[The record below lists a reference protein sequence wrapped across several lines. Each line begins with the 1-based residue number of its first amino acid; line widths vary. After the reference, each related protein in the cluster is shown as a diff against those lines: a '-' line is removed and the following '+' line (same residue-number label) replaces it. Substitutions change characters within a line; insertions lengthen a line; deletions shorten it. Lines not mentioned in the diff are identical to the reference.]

1 MMHHPL
7 SRTLVA
13 ALFPA
18 LIVGARRDGGR
29 AAAVSNQLSGGTMK
43 STIKLITGAVALG
56 LVLPAWAGSAM
67 DYTLPQAKSENGI
80 TYMSGGVGKPEAA
93 AMWREARDYPL
104 SMIFSEAKDN
114 EFLADVQVT
123 IKDKAG
129 KEMLSAVSDGPIM
142 LVKLPAGK
150 YNVAVESHGKT
161 LHRTVQVPAKGDRQV
176 SFHWTQA

>member
-1 MMHHPL
+1 
-7 SRTLVA
+7 
-13 ALFPA
+13 
-18 LIVGARRDGGR
+18 
-29 AAAVSNQLSGGTMK
+29 MK

-67 DYTLPQAKSENGI
+67 DYTLPQAKTENGI
-80 TYMSGGVGKPEAA
+80 TYLSGGVGKPEAA
-93 AMWREARDYPL
+93 AMWREAREYPL
-104 SMIFSEAKDN
+104 SMIFSAAKDN

-123 IKDKAG
+123 IKNKAG

>member
-29 AAAVSNQLSGGTMK
+29 AAAIRTQLSGGTMK

-67 DYTLPQAKSENGI
+67 DYTLPQTRSENGI

-93 AMWREARDYPL
+93 AMWREAKDYPL
-104 SMIFSEAKDN
+104 SMVFSAAKDN
-114 EFLADVQVT
+114 EFLANVQVT
-123 IKDKAG
+123 IKNAGG
-129 KEMLSAVSDGPIM
+129 KEMLTAVSDGPIM

-150 YNVAVESHGKT
+150 YSVAAQVDGKT
-161 LHRTVQVPAKGDRQV
+161 LHRTV
-176 SFHWTQA
+176 